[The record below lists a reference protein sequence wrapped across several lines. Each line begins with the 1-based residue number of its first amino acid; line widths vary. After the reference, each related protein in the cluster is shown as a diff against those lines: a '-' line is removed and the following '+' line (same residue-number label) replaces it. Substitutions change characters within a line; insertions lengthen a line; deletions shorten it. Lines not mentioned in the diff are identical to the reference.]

1 MKELLKLDF
10 FIQKKYIK
18 SSIIVFLFLGI
29 TFALTQGMNYL
40 YTMGTFIVFYLT
52 IIPIEVERKS
62 KFNIYLNS
70 LPNKK
75 SNYIYSKYL
84 STLIYIIVVNLFLY
98 LFCTILGVIS
108 GSDFTLTLRAILPNI
123 IVQLF
128 YVSLTLP
135 VYMIISHK
143 FYRVVNIIF
152 TILIMMISSILFN
165 SLENE
170 NLQVLFNITNGVYG
184 LAFGILA
191 LIISL
196 IVSLNIY
203 KKVRWVNMKN
213 LIIKDLKNIR
223 VIFIFYILTMTFG
236 YSPFFIDLPKD
247 RYDFLIN
254 SVFIYF
260 TLLASMISVNFIIA
274 KNTNKGAMTNKLLRS
289 LPIDA
294 RSVVGTSFI
303 LPILI
308 FLIFSLP
315 NILVGMGVSFMLG
328 EKIIVNPFN
337 LLLTF
342 IIFYIYASIT
352 FSMAIIYP
360 ESSVV
365 SYLRS
370 VPLFILIIGLALV
383 EKFMKN
389 INYDVSNILN
399 SLPLVV
405 LILAVISIFIL
416 IVFYKFSLNKFI
428 RKEL

>member
-1 MKELLKLDF
+1 MKELIKLDF
-10 FIQKKYIK
+10 FIQKKYIR

-40 YTMGTFIVFYLT
+40 YTMGTFIVFYLM

-70 LPNKK
+70 LPTKK

-108 GSDFTLTLRAILPNI
+108 GSDFTLTLRVILPNI

-170 NLQVLFNITNGVYG
+170 NLQTLFNITNGVYG

-203 KKVRWVNMKN
+203 KK
-213 LIIKDLKNIR
+213 
-223 VIFIFYILTMTFG
+223 
-236 YSPFFIDLPKD
+236 SE
-247 RYDFLIN
+247 
-254 SVFIYF
+254 
-260 TLLASMISVNFIIA
+260 
-274 KNTNKGAMTNKLLRS
+274 
-289 LPIDA
+289 
-294 RSVVGTSFI
+294 
-303 LPILI
+303 
-308 FLIFSLP
+308 
-315 NILVGMGVSFMLG
+315 VS
-328 EKIIVNPFN
+328 
-337 LLLTF
+337 
-342 IIFYIYASIT
+342 
-352 FSMAIIYP
+352 
-360 ESSVV
+360 
-365 SYLRS
+365 
-370 VPLFILIIGLALV
+370 
-383 EKFMKN
+383 
-389 INYDVSNILN
+389 
-399 SLPLVV
+399 
-405 LILAVISIFIL
+405 
-416 IVFYKFSLNKFI
+416 
-428 RKEL
+428 

>member
-1 MKELLKLDF
+1 MKELIKLDF

-70 LPNKK
+70 LPTKK

-98 LFCTILGVIS
+98 LFCTILEVIS

-143 FYRVVNIIF
+143 FYRVFNTIF
-152 TILIMMISSILFN
+152 IILIMMISSILFN

-203 KKVRWVNMKN
+203 KK
-213 LIIKDLKNIR
+213 
-223 VIFIFYILTMTFG
+223 
-236 YSPFFIDLPKD
+236 SE
-247 RYDFLIN
+247 
-254 SVFIYF
+254 
-260 TLLASMISVNFIIA
+260 
-274 KNTNKGAMTNKLLRS
+274 
-289 LPIDA
+289 
-294 RSVVGTSFI
+294 
-303 LPILI
+303 
-308 FLIFSLP
+308 
-315 NILVGMGVSFMLG
+315 VS
-328 EKIIVNPFN
+328 
-337 LLLTF
+337 
-342 IIFYIYASIT
+342 
-352 FSMAIIYP
+352 
-360 ESSVV
+360 
-365 SYLRS
+365 
-370 VPLFILIIGLALV
+370 
-383 EKFMKN
+383 
-389 INYDVSNILN
+389 
-399 SLPLVV
+399 
-405 LILAVISIFIL
+405 
-416 IVFYKFSLNKFI
+416 
-428 RKEL
+428 

>member
-170 NLQVLFNITNGVYG
+170 NLQTLFNITNGVYG

-203 KKVRWVNMKN
+203 KK
-213 LIIKDLKNIR
+213 
-223 VIFIFYILTMTFG
+223 
-236 YSPFFIDLPKD
+236 SE
-247 RYDFLIN
+247 
-254 SVFIYF
+254 
-260 TLLASMISVNFIIA
+260 
-274 KNTNKGAMTNKLLRS
+274 
-289 LPIDA
+289 
-294 RSVVGTSFI
+294 
-303 LPILI
+303 
-308 FLIFSLP
+308 
-315 NILVGMGVSFMLG
+315 VS
-328 EKIIVNPFN
+328 
-337 LLLTF
+337 
-342 IIFYIYASIT
+342 
-352 FSMAIIYP
+352 
-360 ESSVV
+360 
-365 SYLRS
+365 
-370 VPLFILIIGLALV
+370 
-383 EKFMKN
+383 
-389 INYDVSNILN
+389 
-399 SLPLVV
+399 
-405 LILAVISIFIL
+405 
-416 IVFYKFSLNKFI
+416 
-428 RKEL
+428 

>member
-18 SSIIVFLFLGI
+18 SSIIVLLFLGI

-40 YTMGTFIVFYLT
+40 YTMGTFIVFYLM

-70 LPNKK
+70 LPTKK

-84 STLIYIIVVNLFLY
+84 ATLIYIIVVNLFLY

-108 GSDFTLTLRAILPNI
+108 GSDFTLTLRVILPNI

-184 LAFGILA
+184 LVFGILA

-203 KKVRWVNMKN
+203 KK
-213 LIIKDLKNIR
+213 
-223 VIFIFYILTMTFG
+223 
-236 YSPFFIDLPKD
+236 SE
-247 RYDFLIN
+247 
-254 SVFIYF
+254 
-260 TLLASMISVNFIIA
+260 
-274 KNTNKGAMTNKLLRS
+274 
-289 LPIDA
+289 
-294 RSVVGTSFI
+294 
-303 LPILI
+303 
-308 FLIFSLP
+308 
-315 NILVGMGVSFMLG
+315 VS
-328 EKIIVNPFN
+328 
-337 LLLTF
+337 
-342 IIFYIYASIT
+342 
-352 FSMAIIYP
+352 
-360 ESSVV
+360 
-365 SYLRS
+365 
-370 VPLFILIIGLALV
+370 
-383 EKFMKN
+383 
-389 INYDVSNILN
+389 
-399 SLPLVV
+399 
-405 LILAVISIFIL
+405 
-416 IVFYKFSLNKFI
+416 
-428 RKEL
+428 

>member
-1 MKELLKLDF
+1 MKELIKLDF

-135 VYMIISHK
+135 LYMIISHK
-143 FYRVVNIIF
+143 FYRVFNTIF
-152 TILIMMISSILFN
+152 IILIMMISSILFN

-170 NLQVLFNITNGVYG
+170 NLQVLFNITNGVYS

-203 KKVRWVNMKN
+203 KK
-213 LIIKDLKNIR
+213 
-223 VIFIFYILTMTFG
+223 
-236 YSPFFIDLPKD
+236 SE
-247 RYDFLIN
+247 
-254 SVFIYF
+254 
-260 TLLASMISVNFIIA
+260 
-274 KNTNKGAMTNKLLRS
+274 
-289 LPIDA
+289 
-294 RSVVGTSFI
+294 
-303 LPILI
+303 
-308 FLIFSLP
+308 
-315 NILVGMGVSFMLG
+315 VS
-328 EKIIVNPFN
+328 
-337 LLLTF
+337 
-342 IIFYIYASIT
+342 
-352 FSMAIIYP
+352 
-360 ESSVV
+360 
-365 SYLRS
+365 
-370 VPLFILIIGLALV
+370 
-383 EKFMKN
+383 
-389 INYDVSNILN
+389 
-399 SLPLVV
+399 
-405 LILAVISIFIL
+405 
-416 IVFYKFSLNKFI
+416 
-428 RKEL
+428 

>member
-1 MKELLKLDF
+1 MKELIKLDF

-18 SSIIVFLFLGI
+18 SSIIVLLFLGI

-40 YTMGTFIVFYLT
+40 YTMGTFIVFYLM

-70 LPNKK
+70 LPTKK

-128 YVSLTLP
+128 YLSLTLP

-143 FYRVVNIIF
+143 FYRVFNTIF
-152 TILIMMISSILFN
+152 IILIMMISSILFN

-203 KKVRWVNMKN
+203 KK
-213 LIIKDLKNIR
+213 
-223 VIFIFYILTMTFG
+223 
-236 YSPFFIDLPKD
+236 SE
-247 RYDFLIN
+247 
-254 SVFIYF
+254 
-260 TLLASMISVNFIIA
+260 
-274 KNTNKGAMTNKLLRS
+274 
-289 LPIDA
+289 
-294 RSVVGTSFI
+294 
-303 LPILI
+303 
-308 FLIFSLP
+308 
-315 NILVGMGVSFMLG
+315 VS
-328 EKIIVNPFN
+328 
-337 LLLTF
+337 
-342 IIFYIYASIT
+342 
-352 FSMAIIYP
+352 
-360 ESSVV
+360 
-365 SYLRS
+365 
-370 VPLFILIIGLALV
+370 
-383 EKFMKN
+383 
-389 INYDVSNILN
+389 
-399 SLPLVV
+399 
-405 LILAVISIFIL
+405 
-416 IVFYKFSLNKFI
+416 
-428 RKEL
+428 

>member
-40 YTMGTFIVFYLT
+40 YTMGTFIVFYLM

-62 KFNIYLNS
+62 KFNIYFNS
-70 LPNKK
+70 LPTKK

-108 GSDFTLTLRAILPNI
+108 GSDFTLTLRVILPNI

-143 FYRVVNIIF
+143 FYRVFNTIF
-152 TILIMMISSILFN
+152 IILIMMISSILFN

-184 LAFGILA
+184 LVFGILA

-203 KKVRWVNMKN
+203 KK
-213 LIIKDLKNIR
+213 
-223 VIFIFYILTMTFG
+223 
-236 YSPFFIDLPKD
+236 SE
-247 RYDFLIN
+247 
-254 SVFIYF
+254 
-260 TLLASMISVNFIIA
+260 
-274 KNTNKGAMTNKLLRS
+274 
-289 LPIDA
+289 
-294 RSVVGTSFI
+294 
-303 LPILI
+303 
-308 FLIFSLP
+308 
-315 NILVGMGVSFMLG
+315 VS
-328 EKIIVNPFN
+328 
-337 LLLTF
+337 
-342 IIFYIYASIT
+342 
-352 FSMAIIYP
+352 
-360 ESSVV
+360 
-365 SYLRS
+365 
-370 VPLFILIIGLALV
+370 
-383 EKFMKN
+383 
-389 INYDVSNILN
+389 
-399 SLPLVV
+399 
-405 LILAVISIFIL
+405 
-416 IVFYKFSLNKFI
+416 
-428 RKEL
+428 

>member
-1 MKELLKLDF
+1 MKELIKLDF

-18 SSIIVFLFLGI
+18 SSIIVLLFLGI

-40 YTMGTFIVFYLT
+40 YTMGTFIVFYLM

-70 LPNKK
+70 LPTKK

-143 FYRVVNIIF
+143 FYRVFNTIF
-152 TILIMMISSILFN
+152 IILIMVISSILFN

-184 LAFGILA
+184 LVFGILA

-203 KKVRWVNMKN
+203 KK
-213 LIIKDLKNIR
+213 
-223 VIFIFYILTMTFG
+223 
-236 YSPFFIDLPKD
+236 SE
-247 RYDFLIN
+247 
-254 SVFIYF
+254 
-260 TLLASMISVNFIIA
+260 
-274 KNTNKGAMTNKLLRS
+274 
-289 LPIDA
+289 
-294 RSVVGTSFI
+294 
-303 LPILI
+303 
-308 FLIFSLP
+308 
-315 NILVGMGVSFMLG
+315 VS
-328 EKIIVNPFN
+328 
-337 LLLTF
+337 
-342 IIFYIYASIT
+342 
-352 FSMAIIYP
+352 
-360 ESSVV
+360 
-365 SYLRS
+365 
-370 VPLFILIIGLALV
+370 
-383 EKFMKN
+383 
-389 INYDVSNILN
+389 
-399 SLPLVV
+399 
-405 LILAVISIFIL
+405 
-416 IVFYKFSLNKFI
+416 
-428 RKEL
+428 

>member
-62 KFNIYLNS
+62 KFNIYFNS
-70 LPNKK
+70 LPTKK

-108 GSDFTLTLRAILPNI
+108 GSEFTLTLRAILPNI

-143 FYRVVNIIF
+143 FYRVFNTIF
-152 TILIMMISSILFN
+152 IILIMMISSILFN

-184 LAFGILA
+184 LVFGILA

-203 KKVRWVNMKN
+203 KK
-213 LIIKDLKNIR
+213 
-223 VIFIFYILTMTFG
+223 
-236 YSPFFIDLPKD
+236 SE
-247 RYDFLIN
+247 
-254 SVFIYF
+254 
-260 TLLASMISVNFIIA
+260 
-274 KNTNKGAMTNKLLRS
+274 
-289 LPIDA
+289 
-294 RSVVGTSFI
+294 
-303 LPILI
+303 
-308 FLIFSLP
+308 
-315 NILVGMGVSFMLG
+315 VS
-328 EKIIVNPFN
+328 
-337 LLLTF
+337 
-342 IIFYIYASIT
+342 
-352 FSMAIIYP
+352 
-360 ESSVV
+360 
-365 SYLRS
+365 
-370 VPLFILIIGLALV
+370 
-383 EKFMKN
+383 
-389 INYDVSNILN
+389 
-399 SLPLVV
+399 
-405 LILAVISIFIL
+405 
-416 IVFYKFSLNKFI
+416 
-428 RKEL
+428 

>member
-143 FYRVVNIIF
+143 FYRVFNTIF
-152 TILIMMISSILFN
+152 IILIMIISSILFN

-203 KKVRWVNMKN
+203 KK
-213 LIIKDLKNIR
+213 
-223 VIFIFYILTMTFG
+223 
-236 YSPFFIDLPKD
+236 SE
-247 RYDFLIN
+247 
-254 SVFIYF
+254 
-260 TLLASMISVNFIIA
+260 
-274 KNTNKGAMTNKLLRS
+274 
-289 LPIDA
+289 
-294 RSVVGTSFI
+294 
-303 LPILI
+303 
-308 FLIFSLP
+308 
-315 NILVGMGVSFMLG
+315 VS
-328 EKIIVNPFN
+328 
-337 LLLTF
+337 
-342 IIFYIYASIT
+342 
-352 FSMAIIYP
+352 
-360 ESSVV
+360 
-365 SYLRS
+365 
-370 VPLFILIIGLALV
+370 
-383 EKFMKN
+383 
-389 INYDVSNILN
+389 
-399 SLPLVV
+399 
-405 LILAVISIFIL
+405 
-416 IVFYKFSLNKFI
+416 
-428 RKEL
+428 

>member
-40 YTMGTFIVFYLT
+40 YTMGTFIVFYLM

-70 LPNKK
+70 LPTKK

-170 NLQVLFNITNGVYG
+170 NLQTLFNITNGVYG

-203 KKVRWVNMKN
+203 KK
-213 LIIKDLKNIR
+213 
-223 VIFIFYILTMTFG
+223 
-236 YSPFFIDLPKD
+236 SE
-247 RYDFLIN
+247 
-254 SVFIYF
+254 
-260 TLLASMISVNFIIA
+260 
-274 KNTNKGAMTNKLLRS
+274 
-289 LPIDA
+289 
-294 RSVVGTSFI
+294 
-303 LPILI
+303 
-308 FLIFSLP
+308 
-315 NILVGMGVSFMLG
+315 VS
-328 EKIIVNPFN
+328 
-337 LLLTF
+337 
-342 IIFYIYASIT
+342 
-352 FSMAIIYP
+352 
-360 ESSVV
+360 
-365 SYLRS
+365 
-370 VPLFILIIGLALV
+370 
-383 EKFMKN
+383 
-389 INYDVSNILN
+389 
-399 SLPLVV
+399 
-405 LILAVISIFIL
+405 
-416 IVFYKFSLNKFI
+416 
-428 RKEL
+428 

>member
-40 YTMGTFIVFYLT
+40 YTMGTFIVFYLM

-70 LPNKK
+70 LPTKK
-75 SNYIYSKYL
+75 LNYIYSKYL

-108 GSDFTLTLRAILPNI
+108 GSDFTLTLRVILPNI

-203 KKVRWVNMKN
+203 KK
-213 LIIKDLKNIR
+213 
-223 VIFIFYILTMTFG
+223 
-236 YSPFFIDLPKD
+236 SE
-247 RYDFLIN
+247 
-254 SVFIYF
+254 
-260 TLLASMISVNFIIA
+260 
-274 KNTNKGAMTNKLLRS
+274 
-289 LPIDA
+289 
-294 RSVVGTSFI
+294 
-303 LPILI
+303 
-308 FLIFSLP
+308 
-315 NILVGMGVSFMLG
+315 VS
-328 EKIIVNPFN
+328 
-337 LLLTF
+337 
-342 IIFYIYASIT
+342 
-352 FSMAIIYP
+352 
-360 ESSVV
+360 
-365 SYLRS
+365 
-370 VPLFILIIGLALV
+370 
-383 EKFMKN
+383 
-389 INYDVSNILN
+389 
-399 SLPLVV
+399 
-405 LILAVISIFIL
+405 
-416 IVFYKFSLNKFI
+416 
-428 RKEL
+428 

>member
-40 YTMGTFIVFYLT
+40 YTMGTFIVFYLM

-70 LPNKK
+70 LPTKK

-108 GSDFTLTLRAILPNI
+108 GSDFTLTLRVILPNI

-184 LAFGILA
+184 LVFGILA

-203 KKVRWVNMKN
+203 KK
-213 LIIKDLKNIR
+213 
-223 VIFIFYILTMTFG
+223 
-236 YSPFFIDLPKD
+236 SE
-247 RYDFLIN
+247 
-254 SVFIYF
+254 
-260 TLLASMISVNFIIA
+260 
-274 KNTNKGAMTNKLLRS
+274 
-289 LPIDA
+289 
-294 RSVVGTSFI
+294 
-303 LPILI
+303 
-308 FLIFSLP
+308 
-315 NILVGMGVSFMLG
+315 VS
-328 EKIIVNPFN
+328 
-337 LLLTF
+337 
-342 IIFYIYASIT
+342 
-352 FSMAIIYP
+352 
-360 ESSVV
+360 
-365 SYLRS
+365 
-370 VPLFILIIGLALV
+370 
-383 EKFMKN
+383 
-389 INYDVSNILN
+389 
-399 SLPLVV
+399 
-405 LILAVISIFIL
+405 
-416 IVFYKFSLNKFI
+416 
-428 RKEL
+428 

>member
-1 MKELLKLDF
+1 MKELIKLDF

-18 SSIIVFLFLGI
+18 SSIIVLLFLGI

-40 YTMGTFIVFYLT
+40 YTLGTFIVFYLM

-70 LPNKK
+70 LPTKK
-75 SNYIYSKYL
+75 LNYIYSKYL

-108 GSDFTLTLRAILPNI
+108 GSDFTLTLRVILPNI

-184 LAFGILA
+184 LVFGILA

-203 KKVRWVNMKN
+203 KK
-213 LIIKDLKNIR
+213 
-223 VIFIFYILTMTFG
+223 
-236 YSPFFIDLPKD
+236 SE
-247 RYDFLIN
+247 
-254 SVFIYF
+254 
-260 TLLASMISVNFIIA
+260 
-274 KNTNKGAMTNKLLRS
+274 
-289 LPIDA
+289 
-294 RSVVGTSFI
+294 
-303 LPILI
+303 
-308 FLIFSLP
+308 
-315 NILVGMGVSFMLG
+315 VS
-328 EKIIVNPFN
+328 
-337 LLLTF
+337 
-342 IIFYIYASIT
+342 
-352 FSMAIIYP
+352 
-360 ESSVV
+360 
-365 SYLRS
+365 
-370 VPLFILIIGLALV
+370 
-383 EKFMKN
+383 
-389 INYDVSNILN
+389 
-399 SLPLVV
+399 
-405 LILAVISIFIL
+405 
-416 IVFYKFSLNKFI
+416 
-428 RKEL
+428 

>member
-62 KFNIYLNS
+62 KFNIYFNS
-70 LPNKK
+70 LPTKK

-84 STLIYIIVVNLFLY
+84 STLIYIIVINLFLY

-143 FYRVVNIIF
+143 FYRVFNTIF
-152 TILIMMISSILFN
+152 IILIMMISSILFN

-184 LAFGILA
+184 LVFGILA

-203 KKVRWVNMKN
+203 KK
-213 LIIKDLKNIR
+213 
-223 VIFIFYILTMTFG
+223 
-236 YSPFFIDLPKD
+236 SE
-247 RYDFLIN
+247 
-254 SVFIYF
+254 
-260 TLLASMISVNFIIA
+260 
-274 KNTNKGAMTNKLLRS
+274 
-289 LPIDA
+289 
-294 RSVVGTSFI
+294 
-303 LPILI
+303 
-308 FLIFSLP
+308 
-315 NILVGMGVSFMLG
+315 VS
-328 EKIIVNPFN
+328 
-337 LLLTF
+337 
-342 IIFYIYASIT
+342 
-352 FSMAIIYP
+352 
-360 ESSVV
+360 
-365 SYLRS
+365 
-370 VPLFILIIGLALV
+370 
-383 EKFMKN
+383 
-389 INYDVSNILN
+389 
-399 SLPLVV
+399 
-405 LILAVISIFIL
+405 
-416 IVFYKFSLNKFI
+416 
-428 RKEL
+428 

>member
-62 KFNIYLNS
+62 KFNIYFNS
-70 LPNKK
+70 LPTKK

-143 FYRVVNIIF
+143 FYRVFNTIF
-152 TILIMMISSILFN
+152 IILIMMISSILFN

-170 NLQVLFNITNGVYG
+170 NLQVLFNIINGVYG
-184 LAFGILA
+184 LVFGILA

-203 KKVRWVNMKN
+203 KK
-213 LIIKDLKNIR
+213 
-223 VIFIFYILTMTFG
+223 
-236 YSPFFIDLPKD
+236 SE
-247 RYDFLIN
+247 
-254 SVFIYF
+254 
-260 TLLASMISVNFIIA
+260 
-274 KNTNKGAMTNKLLRS
+274 
-289 LPIDA
+289 
-294 RSVVGTSFI
+294 
-303 LPILI
+303 
-308 FLIFSLP
+308 
-315 NILVGMGVSFMLG
+315 VS
-328 EKIIVNPFN
+328 
-337 LLLTF
+337 
-342 IIFYIYASIT
+342 
-352 FSMAIIYP
+352 
-360 ESSVV
+360 
-365 SYLRS
+365 
-370 VPLFILIIGLALV
+370 
-383 EKFMKN
+383 
-389 INYDVSNILN
+389 
-399 SLPLVV
+399 
-405 LILAVISIFIL
+405 
-416 IVFYKFSLNKFI
+416 
-428 RKEL
+428 

>member
-1 MKELLKLDF
+1 MKELIKLDF

-143 FYRVVNIIF
+143 FYRVFNTIF
-152 TILIMMISSILFN
+152 IILIMMISSILFN

-203 KKVRWVNMKN
+203 KK
-213 LIIKDLKNIR
+213 
-223 VIFIFYILTMTFG
+223 
-236 YSPFFIDLPKD
+236 SE
-247 RYDFLIN
+247 
-254 SVFIYF
+254 
-260 TLLASMISVNFIIA
+260 
-274 KNTNKGAMTNKLLRS
+274 
-289 LPIDA
+289 
-294 RSVVGTSFI
+294 
-303 LPILI
+303 
-308 FLIFSLP
+308 
-315 NILVGMGVSFMLG
+315 VS
-328 EKIIVNPFN
+328 
-337 LLLTF
+337 
-342 IIFYIYASIT
+342 
-352 FSMAIIYP
+352 
-360 ESSVV
+360 
-365 SYLRS
+365 
-370 VPLFILIIGLALV
+370 
-383 EKFMKN
+383 
-389 INYDVSNILN
+389 
-399 SLPLVV
+399 
-405 LILAVISIFIL
+405 
-416 IVFYKFSLNKFI
+416 
-428 RKEL
+428 

>member
-75 SNYIYSKYL
+75 SNYVYSKYL

-108 GSDFTLTLRAILPNI
+108 GSDFTLSLRAILPNI

-203 KKVRWVNMKN
+203 KK
-213 LIIKDLKNIR
+213 
-223 VIFIFYILTMTFG
+223 
-236 YSPFFIDLPKD
+236 SE
-247 RYDFLIN
+247 
-254 SVFIYF
+254 
-260 TLLASMISVNFIIA
+260 
-274 KNTNKGAMTNKLLRS
+274 
-289 LPIDA
+289 
-294 RSVVGTSFI
+294 
-303 LPILI
+303 
-308 FLIFSLP
+308 
-315 NILVGMGVSFMLG
+315 VS
-328 EKIIVNPFN
+328 
-337 LLLTF
+337 
-342 IIFYIYASIT
+342 
-352 FSMAIIYP
+352 
-360 ESSVV
+360 
-365 SYLRS
+365 
-370 VPLFILIIGLALV
+370 
-383 EKFMKN
+383 
-389 INYDVSNILN
+389 
-399 SLPLVV
+399 
-405 LILAVISIFIL
+405 
-416 IVFYKFSLNKFI
+416 
-428 RKEL
+428 

>member
-1 MKELLKLDF
+1 MKELIKLDF

-18 SSIIVFLFLGI
+18 SSIIVLLFLGI

-40 YTMGTFIVFYLT
+40 YTMGTFIVFYLM

-70 LPNKK
+70 LPTKK

-108 GSDFTLTLRAILPNI
+108 GSDFTLTLRVILPNI

-143 FYRVVNIIF
+143 FYRVFNIIF
-152 TILIMMISSILFN
+152 IILIMMISSILFN

-203 KKVRWVNMKN
+203 KK
-213 LIIKDLKNIR
+213 
-223 VIFIFYILTMTFG
+223 
-236 YSPFFIDLPKD
+236 SE
-247 RYDFLIN
+247 
-254 SVFIYF
+254 
-260 TLLASMISVNFIIA
+260 
-274 KNTNKGAMTNKLLRS
+274 
-289 LPIDA
+289 
-294 RSVVGTSFI
+294 
-303 LPILI
+303 
-308 FLIFSLP
+308 
-315 NILVGMGVSFMLG
+315 VS
-328 EKIIVNPFN
+328 
-337 LLLTF
+337 
-342 IIFYIYASIT
+342 
-352 FSMAIIYP
+352 
-360 ESSVV
+360 
-365 SYLRS
+365 
-370 VPLFILIIGLALV
+370 
-383 EKFMKN
+383 
-389 INYDVSNILN
+389 
-399 SLPLVV
+399 
-405 LILAVISIFIL
+405 
-416 IVFYKFSLNKFI
+416 
-428 RKEL
+428 

>member
-128 YVSLTLP
+128 YLSLTLP

-143 FYRVVNIIF
+143 FYRVFNTIF
-152 TILIMMISSILFN
+152 IILIMMISSILFN

-203 KKVRWVNMKN
+203 KK
-213 LIIKDLKNIR
+213 
-223 VIFIFYILTMTFG
+223 
-236 YSPFFIDLPKD
+236 SE
-247 RYDFLIN
+247 
-254 SVFIYF
+254 
-260 TLLASMISVNFIIA
+260 
-274 KNTNKGAMTNKLLRS
+274 
-289 LPIDA
+289 
-294 RSVVGTSFI
+294 
-303 LPILI
+303 
-308 FLIFSLP
+308 
-315 NILVGMGVSFMLG
+315 VS
-328 EKIIVNPFN
+328 
-337 LLLTF
+337 
-342 IIFYIYASIT
+342 
-352 FSMAIIYP
+352 
-360 ESSVV
+360 
-365 SYLRS
+365 
-370 VPLFILIIGLALV
+370 
-383 EKFMKN
+383 
-389 INYDVSNILN
+389 
-399 SLPLVV
+399 
-405 LILAVISIFIL
+405 
-416 IVFYKFSLNKFI
+416 
-428 RKEL
+428 

>member
-1 MKELLKLDF
+1 MKELIKLDF

-18 SSIIVFLFLGI
+18 SSIIVLLFLGI

-40 YTMGTFIVFYLT
+40 YTMGTFIVFYLMV
-52 IIPIEVERKS
+52 IPIEVERKS

-70 LPNKK
+70 LPTKK

-108 GSDFTLTLRAILPNI
+108 GSDFTLTLRVILPNI

-170 NLQVLFNITNGVYG
+170 NLQTLFNITNGVYG

-203 KKVRWVNMKN
+203 KKVR
-213 LIIKDLKNIR
+213 
-223 VIFIFYILTMTFG
+223 
-236 YSPFFIDLPKD
+236 
-247 RYDFLIN
+247 
-254 SVFIYF
+254 
-260 TLLASMISVNFIIA
+260 
-274 KNTNKGAMTNKLLRS
+274 
-289 LPIDA
+289 
-294 RSVVGTSFI
+294 
-303 LPILI
+303 
-308 FLIFSLP
+308 
-315 NILVGMGVSFMLG
+315 
-328 EKIIVNPFN
+328 
-337 LLLTF
+337 
-342 IIFYIYASIT
+342 
-352 FSMAIIYP
+352 
-360 ESSVV
+360 
-365 SYLRS
+365 
-370 VPLFILIIGLALV
+370 
-383 EKFMKN
+383 
-389 INYDVSNILN
+389 
-399 SLPLVV
+399 
-405 LILAVISIFIL
+405 
-416 IVFYKFSLNKFI
+416 
-428 RKEL
+428 

>member
-18 SSIIVFLFLGI
+18 SSIIVLLFLGI

-40 YTMGTFIVFYLT
+40 YTMGTFIVFYLM

-70 LPNKK
+70 LPTKK

-108 GSDFTLTLRAILPNI
+108 GSDFTLTLRVILPNI

-203 KKVRWVNMKN
+203 KK
-213 LIIKDLKNIR
+213 
-223 VIFIFYILTMTFG
+223 
-236 YSPFFIDLPKD
+236 SE
-247 RYDFLIN
+247 
-254 SVFIYF
+254 
-260 TLLASMISVNFIIA
+260 
-274 KNTNKGAMTNKLLRS
+274 
-289 LPIDA
+289 
-294 RSVVGTSFI
+294 
-303 LPILI
+303 
-308 FLIFSLP
+308 
-315 NILVGMGVSFMLG
+315 VS
-328 EKIIVNPFN
+328 
-337 LLLTF
+337 
-342 IIFYIYASIT
+342 
-352 FSMAIIYP
+352 
-360 ESSVV
+360 
-365 SYLRS
+365 
-370 VPLFILIIGLALV
+370 
-383 EKFMKN
+383 
-389 INYDVSNILN
+389 
-399 SLPLVV
+399 
-405 LILAVISIFIL
+405 
-416 IVFYKFSLNKFI
+416 
-428 RKEL
+428 

>member
-29 TFALTQGMNYL
+29 TFALTLGMNYL

-203 KKVRWVNMKN
+203 KK
-213 LIIKDLKNIR
+213 
-223 VIFIFYILTMTFG
+223 
-236 YSPFFIDLPKD
+236 SE
-247 RYDFLIN
+247 
-254 SVFIYF
+254 
-260 TLLASMISVNFIIA
+260 
-274 KNTNKGAMTNKLLRS
+274 
-289 LPIDA
+289 
-294 RSVVGTSFI
+294 
-303 LPILI
+303 
-308 FLIFSLP
+308 
-315 NILVGMGVSFMLG
+315 VS
-328 EKIIVNPFN
+328 
-337 LLLTF
+337 
-342 IIFYIYASIT
+342 
-352 FSMAIIYP
+352 
-360 ESSVV
+360 
-365 SYLRS
+365 
-370 VPLFILIIGLALV
+370 
-383 EKFMKN
+383 
-389 INYDVSNILN
+389 
-399 SLPLVV
+399 
-405 LILAVISIFIL
+405 
-416 IVFYKFSLNKFI
+416 
-428 RKEL
+428 

>member
-40 YTMGTFIVFYLT
+40 YTMGTFIVFYLM

-203 KKVRWVNMKN
+203 KK
-213 LIIKDLKNIR
+213 
-223 VIFIFYILTMTFG
+223 
-236 YSPFFIDLPKD
+236 SE
-247 RYDFLIN
+247 
-254 SVFIYF
+254 
-260 TLLASMISVNFIIA
+260 
-274 KNTNKGAMTNKLLRS
+274 
-289 LPIDA
+289 
-294 RSVVGTSFI
+294 
-303 LPILI
+303 
-308 FLIFSLP
+308 
-315 NILVGMGVSFMLG
+315 VS
-328 EKIIVNPFN
+328 
-337 LLLTF
+337 
-342 IIFYIYASIT
+342 
-352 FSMAIIYP
+352 
-360 ESSVV
+360 
-365 SYLRS
+365 
-370 VPLFILIIGLALV
+370 
-383 EKFMKN
+383 
-389 INYDVSNILN
+389 
-399 SLPLVV
+399 
-405 LILAVISIFIL
+405 
-416 IVFYKFSLNKFI
+416 
-428 RKEL
+428 

>member
-1 MKELLKLDF
+1 MKELIKLDF

-29 TFALTQGMNYL
+29 TFVLTQGMNYL

-52 IIPIEVERKS
+52 IIPIEIERKS

-84 STLIYIIVVNLFLY
+84 STLIYITVVNLFLY

-108 GSDFTLTLRAILPNI
+108 GSDFTLTLTLRSIIPNI

-170 NLQVLFNITNGVYG
+170 NLQVLFNIINGVYG

-203 KKVRWVNMKN
+203 KK
-213 LIIKDLKNIR
+213 
-223 VIFIFYILTMTFG
+223 
-236 YSPFFIDLPKD
+236 SE
-247 RYDFLIN
+247 
-254 SVFIYF
+254 
-260 TLLASMISVNFIIA
+260 
-274 KNTNKGAMTNKLLRS
+274 
-289 LPIDA
+289 
-294 RSVVGTSFI
+294 
-303 LPILI
+303 
-308 FLIFSLP
+308 
-315 NILVGMGVSFMLG
+315 VS
-328 EKIIVNPFN
+328 
-337 LLLTF
+337 
-342 IIFYIYASIT
+342 
-352 FSMAIIYP
+352 
-360 ESSVV
+360 
-365 SYLRS
+365 
-370 VPLFILIIGLALV
+370 
-383 EKFMKN
+383 
-389 INYDVSNILN
+389 
-399 SLPLVV
+399 
-405 LILAVISIFIL
+405 
-416 IVFYKFSLNKFI
+416 
-428 RKEL
+428 